1 MTSQKQVAV
10 SRLVHVAMMVNSDTP
25 QGLNEIRVRIA
36 CPNVHIVDMKSQIIN
51 DMH

>member
-10 SRLVHVAMMVNSDTP
+10 LRLVLVTMMVNSDTP
-25 QGLNEIRVRIA
+25 HGMNEIRVRIA
-36 CPNVHIVDMKSQIIN
+36 RPNVHIVAMKCQIIN